1 MGLYAKRR
9 AHVLSCQLQ
18 TLKRQ
23 RSRCRNGRG
32 LWISVLAQK
41 AANATRMV
49 IPLVSQSFDVFPY
62 VNPCLP
68 AAGGLI
74 DLEL

>member
-1 MGLYAKRR
+1 
-9 AHVLSCQLQ
+9 
-18 TLKRQ
+18 
-23 RSRCRNGRG
+23 
-32 LWISVLAQK
+32 LAQK